1 MLSHCKVKFFMRTT
15 LQIVE
20 ILEEYLKEKKISL
33 RQFSTLV
40 DISHST
46 IITWKKKNI
55 LPSIEFI
62 SKIASFMN
70 VSLDWLVNGEIA
82 AGLDNSDE
90 NPCSRRNILYRI
102 EIVLRQKY
110 ADYDYDIESLHN
122 KYLKD
127 IVDYEVLKNWVE
139 GRAYMPEDVLP
150 KIAKKL
156 DVSLQWLLTKDEY
169 HQQDFNAYIY
179 GLANKYPDLLKGYNC
194 LAEEDQKFI
203 DQFIRSRLEVR
214 RLRRQVESNKQDEQ

>member
-1 MLSHCKVKFFMRTT
+1 MRTT
-15 LQIVE
+15 LEIVE
-20 ILEEYLKEKKISL
+20 ILEKYLKEKKISL
-33 RQFSTLV
+33 RQFSALV

-46 IITWKKKNI
+46 IITWKKKNT
-55 LPSIEFI
+55 LQSVEFI
-62 SKIASFMN
+62 SRIAAFMN

-82 AGLDNSDE
+82 EGVDNSFE
-90 NPCSRRNILYRI
+90 NQCSRKSILDRI
-102 EIVLRQKY
+102 EIVLRQKN

-139 GRAYMPEDVLP
+139 GRANMPEDVLP

-179 GLANKYPDLLKGYNC
+179 GLATKYPDLLKGYNC
-194 LAEEDQKFI
+194 LTEEDQKFI

-214 RLRRQVESNKQDEQ
+214 RLRRQVEANKQDEQ

>member
-1 MLSHCKVKFFMRTT
+1 MRKSSEF
-15 LQIVE
+15 VE
-20 ILEEYLKEKKISL
+20 ILEDYLKEKKISR
-33 RQFSTLV
+33 RQFCALV
-40 DISHST
+40 DIPNTT
-46 IITWKKKNI
+46 ISSWKTKNI
-55 LPSIEFI
+55 LPSIELVA
-62 SKIASFMN
+62 KIAKFMN
-70 VSLDWLVNGEIA
+70 VSLDWLVYGDLVENQVKTY
-82 AGLDNSDE
+82 E
-90 NPCSRRNILYRI
+90 NPYSRESILYRI
-102 EIVLRQKY
+102 EIVLRQKN